1 VSGSDLETKLGYRFR
16 DIGLLKLASV
26 HKTFSYENADLEPVD
41 NERLEFLGDAV
52 FSLTVA
58 HALIAHGEGLP
69 EGIMTRIRAFL
80 VCEAMQARL
89 ANEIDLGSSLLLG
102 RGEDATGGRE
112 KPSNLS
118 NALEALV
125 GAVFLDGGWESAEAV
140 VLHLYGDRIGRAM
153 AGRLGFDAKSRLIEV
168 AQSFTP
174 QKKITYRV
182 AAEEGPVHER
192 TFTVEVFVDGSL
204 CGTGNGGSKKE
215 AEQSASASALE
226 TLGIVQ

>member
-1 VSGSDLETKLGYRFR
+1 
-16 DIGLLKLASV
+16 
-26 HKTFSYENADLEPVD
+26 
-41 NERLEFLGDAV
+41 
-52 FSLTVA
+52 
-58 HALIAHGEGLP
+58 
-69 EGIMTRIRAFL
+69 
-80 VCEAMQARL
+80 
-89 ANEIDLGSSLLLG
+89 
-102 RGEDATGGRE
+102 
-112 KPSNLS
+112 
-118 NALEALV
+118 
-125 GAVFLDGGWESAEAV
+125 
-140 VLHLYGDRIGRAM
+140 M